1 MAFATVVVPYN
12 NFASGISFSDSP
24 NPDTSTCFDEKA
36 NDIYVFVS
44 RPLDC
49 KGASPDPES
58 LADTLEK
65 SLGIN
70 FDGLVHGPSG
80 IKGKCMPI
88 CPIGHGIGNQ
98 FL

>member
-65 SLGIN
+65 SLGLNNHKAGI
-70 FDGLVHGPSG
+70 FDGSNDEFSYKLIITKPRPKISD
-80 IKGKCMPI
+80 
-88 CPIGHGIGNQ
+88 
-98 FL
+98 